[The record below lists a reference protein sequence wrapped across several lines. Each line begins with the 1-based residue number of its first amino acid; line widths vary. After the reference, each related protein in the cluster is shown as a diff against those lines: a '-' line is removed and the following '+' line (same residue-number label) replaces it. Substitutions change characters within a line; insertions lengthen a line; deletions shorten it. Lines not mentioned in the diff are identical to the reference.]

1 MAVTKHTLRRI
12 RILGDRDIKPLRERA
27 RTIAW
32 GNFLSVNWGL
42 AVAIACAVSFWL
54 LLALVIY
61 SAVD

>member
-1 MAVTKHTLRRI
+1 M
-12 RILGDRDIKPLRERA
+12 LGDRDIKPLRERA